1 MHFSLLLLKIL
12 LDLES
17 NFLLLRLDDCLVVLA
32 VTLALDALVSQGSLV
47 GLLLFFLNTF
57 FLEVKLVALLAVKLV
72 DQGPKLSFLLIFD

>member
-1 MHFSLLLLKIL
+1 MLLKVL

-72 DQGPKLSFLLIFD
+72 DQGPELSFLLIFD